1 MIYTNPVY
9 PRDFADPFVLLH
21 AGTYYAYGT
30 ARTDDAR
37 VLPVLSS
44 ADLTHWDWHGGAL
57 VPPPGAIEF
66 WAPEVAFADGIFYM
80 YYSARGIDERDHQL
94 RVARSTSP
102 LGPFEDVGHVL
113 NESEPFS
120 IDAHPFRDAHGQWYL
135 FYAKDFLERD
145 EQHHVGTGVV
155 VDRLT
160 DMLTLAGEP
169 RLVVRPHAD
178 WHLFRL
184 QRPMYGNI
192 YDWYTVEGPSVL
204 LHEGQYYCFYSG
216 GAWEKD
222 NYGVSYVIA
231 DHPLGPWRQPSQPQ
245 TQVLRSLPPHII
257 GPGHNSFAVTPN
269 GHQIMVY
276 HAWDAPRTGRYMRID
291 RLVWQDGV
299 PHVTPTCCAPV
310 VIS

>member
-9 PRDFADPFVLLH
+9 PHDFADPFVLRH
-21 AGTYYAYGT
+21 EDMYYAYGT
-30 ARTDDAR
+30 AQTQDKR

-44 ADLTHWDWHGGAL
+44 PDLTRWEWQGGAL
-57 VPPPGAIEF
+57 VPPVGAVEF

-80 YYSARGIDERDHQL
+80 YYSARGTNGRDHQL

-102 LGPFEDVGHVL
+102 LGPFEDAGHVL
-113 NESEPFS
+113 NENEPFS
-120 IDAHPFRDAHGQWYL
+120 IDAHPFRAADGQWYL

-145 EQHHVGTGVV
+145 EHHHVGTGIV

-204 LHEGQYYCFYSG
+204 QHGGLYYCFYSG

-222 NYGVSYVIA
+222 NYGVSYVVA
-231 DHPLGPWRQPSQPQ
+231 EHPLGPWRQVQ
-245 TQVLRSLPPHII
+245 TQVLRSLPPNVI
-257 GPGHNSFAVTPN
+257 GPGHNSFTVAPN
-269 GHQIMVY
+269 GRQIMVY
-276 HAWDAPRTGRYMRID
+276 HAWDAARTGRYMRID
-291 RLVWQDGV
+291 PLLWQDGV
-299 PHVTPTCCAPV
+299 PQVTPTCGMPEVMA
-310 VIS
+310 